1 MENAGFFSRM
11 FPVWN
16 VSRHRAPG
24 KERHVAGVVGNTDF
38 CPGSLRAVTA
48 KPGPWDKSK
57 ARDGEARGLRVTCH
71 RFPGAKLAE
80 PCPFSRMGRTFAS
93 IR

>member
-48 KPGPWDKSK
+48 KPSPWGEKESK
-57 ARDGEARGLRVTCH
+57 GWRSPWTACDLSPLSRGEAC
-71 RFPGAKLAE
+71 
-80 PCPFSRMGRTFAS
+80 
-93 IR
+93 